1 MFSKVTELLTKIA
14 LRQPNISFGKLIS
27 MIQRNFYS
35 ITIFLVSYILRF
47 IGIFS
52 INLTMWD
59 EMIYI
64 EAGKQYVEGLLLGN
78 WNNFNV
84 NNEHPMLGKWIFGFA
99 SHFLPSFLPY
109 SDLICARL
117 VTILFS
123 SCTCVLIFY
132 IGKELADEK
141 FGFISAILLS
151 LNGFFFFMSI
161 NCMLDT
167 ILTFFLTLSIYL
179 YLKERYL
186 LCGIATSMALATK
199 YSALFIPLIF
209 FILMS
214 LKNLSFHHRDN
225 IINFIIKKRKKK
237 EILRLLILLI
247 ISVIVFFA
255 IQPRLWTDPLQRLIE
270 SLEKSRGHF
279 KIGHNVWFMGS
290 VRMFTPPS
298 FFLLQ
303 LLCHSSII
311 ETIGIVLFCIYIFR
325 KGLTRRFQ
333 TILVLFL
340 VPLLFL
346 SILSVKLPHYLTIVY
361 PVYSLA
367 VGIGF
372 YEIINEK
379 MGKMQLSFLGVRRI
393 QVVTLFSIGL
403 IIIQFISIMPYFP
416 YTEVQ
421 SNPFISRDN
430 IDYIVGLWTQNDG
443 LDVASQWLEGT
454 APNSKVLVYGNDD
467 IVNFYAPSLILY
479 GWEAEDQLS
488 KLNIQYIIYSKKNWG
503 GKLLPYYMKNVEPIY
518 IYRVHDVITVYIW
531 KV

>member
-1 MFSKVTELLTKIA
+1 
-14 LRQPNISFGKLIS
+14 
-27 MIQRNFYS
+27 
-35 ITIFLVSYILRF
+35 
-47 IGIFS
+47 
-52 INLTMWD
+52 MWD

-64 EAGKQYVEGLLLGN
+64 EAGKRYVEGLLLGN
-78 WNNFNV
+78 WSNFNV
-84 NNEHPMLGKWIFGFA
+84 NYGHPMLGKWIFGFA

-109 SDLICARL
+109 SDLVCARL
-117 VTILFS
+117 VTIFFS
-123 SCTCVLIFY
+123 SFTCVLIFY
-132 IGKELADEK
+132 ICKELVDEK

-167 ILTFFLTLSIYL
+167 ILTFFLTLSVYFF
-179 YLKERYL
+179 LKGRYL
-186 LCGIATSMALATK
+186 LCGISTGMALATK
-199 YSALFIPLIF
+199 YSAIFIPLLF

-214 LKNLSFHHRDN
+214 LKNLSFHHRNN
-225 IINFIIKKRKKK
+225 IINFTIKKRIKK
-237 EILRLLILLI
+237 EILRLFILLI
-247 ISVIVFFA
+247 ISAIVFFA

-270 SLEKSRGHF
+270 SFERSLGHF
-279 KIGHNVWFMGS
+279 QKGHNVWFMGS
-290 VRMFTPPS
+290 VRMFAPPS

-303 LLCHSSII
+303 LLGHSSII
-311 ETIGIVLFCIYIFR
+311 ETIGIVLFCICIFR
-325 KGLTRRFQ
+325 KGLTKRFQ

-361 PVYSLA
+361 PFYSLA

-379 MGKMQLSFLGVRRI
+379 MGKMQLSFLGIRKV

-403 IIIQFISIMPYFP
+403 IIIQFISIIPYFP

-421 SNPFISRDN
+421 SNPFIGRDN
-430 IDYIVGLWTQNDG
+430 VDYIVGLWIANDG
-443 LDVASQWLEGT
+443 IDVASQWLEEI

-467 IVNFYAPSLILY
+467 IVNYYAPSLILY

-503 GKLLPYYMKNVEPIY
+503 GKLLHYYMNNVEPIY